1 MPVTSIDKNVD
12 DRSIVVTS
20 DFAAPVERIW
30 QLWSDAR
37 QLEKWWGPPT
47 YPATVTDF
55 ELVPG
60 GRVGYYMTSPEGT
73 RFGGLWM
80 VESVEEPRRLTFA
93 DAFADAD
100 GNAAEG
106 MPVGRCVVELTERDG
121 GTRMV
126 TTTTYASAE
135 DLEKV
140 LAMGMEEG
148 LTAAIGQI
156 DDLLAAEAA

>member
-1 MPVTSIDKNVD
+1 
-12 DRSIVVTS
+12 
-20 DFAAPVERIW
+20 
-30 QLWSDAR
+30 
-37 QLEKWWGPPT
+37 
-47 YPATVTDF
+47 
-55 ELVPG
+55 
-60 GRVGYYMTSPEGT
+60 
-73 RFGGLWM
+73 M